1 MKRLQGAPFDQW
13 RVRSGNILRHLN
25 GIGDETCGAFM
36 VPVGNTTLGVIAST
50 GGGWDHV
57 SVSTPTRC
65 PTWGEM
71 VAIKR
76 HFFRRDEWAFEL
88 HPPESKNISLHDY
101 CLHLW
106 RSQDH
111 ALPLPPPEMVA

>member
-1 MKRLQGAPFDQW
+1 MKRLWGAPFDQW
-13 RVRSGNILRHLN
+13 RVRSGNIVRHLN

-36 VPVGNTTLGVIAST
+36 VPVGAVTLGVIAST
-50 GGGWDHV
+50 AEGWDHV

-65 PTWGEM
+65 PTWEEM

-76 HFFRRDEWAFEL
+76 HFFRRNEWAFEL
-88 HPPESKNISLHDY
+88 HPPEAQNINVHDY

-106 RSQDH
+106 RCQLQDI
-111 ALPLPPPEMVA
+111 PTPPTEMI